1 MSHVLMV
8 EVDRMNVDAGIIF
21 FCTHFDGEESIPPC
35 SLPYLFFSLY
45 QNHLS
50 DTEQMDIIS
59 DALHHTGQTSLI
71 HLQGIKDINEIV
83 QLRLKKICPAMQ
95 LTSQHADFYT
105 TSNAPILPKQRL
117 RGFYV
122 SEVMRTVRG
131 RDLLGNRWITGS
143 L

>member
-83 QLRLKKICPAMQ
+83 QLRLKKNLSSYATYFSACRLLHNQQRAYSPKAK
-95 LTSQHADFYT
+95 A
-105 TSNAPILPKQRL
+105 ARILC
-117 RGFYV
+117 F
-122 SEVMRTVRG
+122 
-131 RDLLGNRWITGS
+131 
-143 L
+143 

>member
-1 MSHVLMV
+1 MTSTITLKVRKNGSPHSFPSAYNMAPYPATVRVKCHMSLY
-8 EVDRMNVDAGIIF
+8 
-21 FCTHFDGEESIPPC
+21 GEESIPPC

-83 QLRLKKICPAMQ
+83 QLRLKKNLSSYATYFSACRLLHNQQRAYSPKAK
-95 LTSQHADFYT
+95 A
-105 TSNAPILPKQRL
+105 ARILC
-117 RGFYV
+117 F
-122 SEVMRTVRG
+122 
-131 RDLLGNRWITGS
+131 
-143 L
+143 